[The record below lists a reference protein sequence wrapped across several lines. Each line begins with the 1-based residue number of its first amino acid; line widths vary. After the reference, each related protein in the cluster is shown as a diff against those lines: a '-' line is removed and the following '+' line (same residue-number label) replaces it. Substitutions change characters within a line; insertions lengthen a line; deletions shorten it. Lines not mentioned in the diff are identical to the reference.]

1 MRILLVSA
9 RGADLDFGGAERY
22 VDLLRDGLARHG
34 HAVTV
39 LAAFPARADGSP
51 ARINRHRSDPLSDP
65 VRRIRDRVDGFTA
78 AVPGDLDAAL
88 ADVDL
93 VHTNNL
99 PGIGSGIWE
108 LARRRGIPVV
118 HTLHDYG
125 LLCARSSLRR
135 RDGSPCRPHP
145 LLCGLRT
152 RRLARWAAG
161 VRVVIAVSDHVRRR
175 HADLFTAGTVTALI
189 APPRIVTAG
198 AEPGERASA
207 LTRLG
212 YVGAL
217 TRETG
222 VDVLMG
228 CAPALARRGVSIS
241 VAGAGPLEALV
252 RASPVAYA
260 GHLRG
265 AALSRFHAEQ
275 DAGIVCS
282 TWEEPA
288 VTFAALEWL
297 GARRPIVVSDRG
309 ALTELVGAPGVV
321 SYDASAA
328 GLLDAVGQMQQP
340 DRWSRLTGDLD
351 RAARDD
357 DIERWLTAHLD
368 AYAQARVPRVP
379 FT

>member
-1 MRILLVSA
+1 MRVLLVSA

-22 VDLLRDGLARHG
+22 VDLLRDGLTRHG

-51 ARINRHRSDPLSDP
+51 ARCQRHRSDPLSDP
-65 VRRIRDRVDGFTA
+65 ARRIRDRLDGFIA
-78 AVPGDLDAAL
+78 AVPEDLDAGL

-99 PGIGSGIWE
+99 PGIGTGVWE

-145 LLCGLRT
+145 LLCGLRA
-152 RRLARWAAG
+152 RRLARWAGG
-161 VRVVIAVSDHVRRR
+161 VQEVIAVSEHVLGR
-175 HADLFTAGTVTALI
+175 HARVFDADTPATVI
-189 APPRIVTAG
+189 PPPRVATVDG
-198 AEPGERASA
+198 PPGERPTT

-217 TRETG
+217 TREKG
-222 VDVLMG
+222 VDVLIG
-228 CAPALARRGVSIS
+228 CAAALARDGVSIS
-241 VAGAGPLEALV
+241 VAGAGPLERSV
-252 RASPVAYA
+252 RAAPVAYA
-260 GHLRG
+260 GQLHG
-265 AALSRFHAEQ
+265 ADLDRFHAEH

-297 GARRPIVVSDRG
+297 GSGRPVIASDRG
-309 ALTELVGAPGVV
+309 ALAQLAGTPGVV
-321 SYDASAA
+321 SYDGSPA
-328 GLLDAVGQMQQP
+328 GLLHAVARAREAG
-340 DRWSRLTGDLD
+340 RWTELTREPLRRPAPGDDL
-351 RAARDD
+351 
-357 DIERWLTAHLD
+357 ERWLHAHLD
-368 AYAQARVPRVP
+368 AYARAGDAAI
-379 FT
+379 